1 MSESGLAKLLT
12 PVRVQGLGVQ
22 LGGVQA
28 LEGVTHEFT
37 PHVCTALVGPS
48 GSGKSTLLRS
58 IIGLVTP
65 ATGEVW
71 LGQER
76 MRPALLTELRRHV
89 GYVIQ
94 DGGLFPHLSAW
105 QNVSLMARHL
115 RWPNARI
122 DERIQGLSKLTGLE
136 LDALRRFPRELS
148 GGQRQRVSIMRA
160 LFLDPPILLLDEPLG
175 SLDPIIRASLQDELK
190 TIMAELGKTTILVT
204 HDLAEAAFLSNEIV
218 LMQAGKLVQVG
229 SFQSLCDTPATPF
242 VTQFIRAYRGLDMPA
257 RTSG

>member
-1 MSESGLAKLLT
+1 MSESSPAKQFT
-12 PVRVQGLGVQ
+12 PVRVQGLSVK

-28 LEGVTHEFT
+28 LEGVTHEFK

-65 ATGEVW
+65 ANGEVW
-71 LGQER
+71 LGRER
-76 MRPALLTELRRHV
+76 VRPALLNELRCHV

-115 RWPNARI
+115 GWSNPRI
-122 DERIQGLSKLTGLE
+122 DERIGALSKLTGLE
-136 LDALRRFPRELS
+136 LDTLRRFPRELS
-148 GGQRQRVSIMRA
+148 GGQRQRVSMMRA
-160 LFLDPPILLLDEPLG
+160 FFLDPPILLLDEPLG
-175 SLDPIIRASLQDELK
+175 ALDPIIRASLQDELK

-229 SFQSLCDTPATPF
+229 SFQALCDTPATPF
-242 VTQFIRAYRGLDMPA
+242 VTQFIRAYRGLDMPS
-257 RTSG
+257 RKSG

>member
-1 MSESGLAKLLT
+1 MSEVGPAKRFT
-12 PVRVQGLGVQ
+12 PVRVQGLRVK

-28 LEGVTHEFT
+28 LDSVTHEFT

-48 GSGKSTLLRS
+48 GSGKSTLLRC

-65 ATGEVW
+65 ASGEVW

-76 MRPALLTELRRHV
+76 VRPGLLSELRRHV

-115 RWPNARI
+115 GWPKPRI
-122 DERIQGLSKLTGLE
+122 DERIEGLSKLTGLE
-136 LDALRRFPRELS
+136 LDTLRRFPRELS
-148 GGQRQRVSIMRA
+148 GGQRQRVSMMRA

-175 SLDPIIRASLQDELK
+175 ALDPIIRANLQDELK

-204 HDLAEAAFLSNEIV
+204 HDLAEAALLSNAIV

-229 SFQSLCDTPATPF
+229 SFQSLCEIPATPF
-242 VTQFIRAYRGLDMPA
+242 VTQFIRAYRGLDMLA
-257 RTSG
+257 RKSG